1 MFGGIV
7 FSGGAVPAMSFF
19 GCLQYLEHVGLLSG
33 ITTYVGSSAGAIVAF
48 MSVLGFTPREACE
61 FIMKTGV
68 QTHLV
73 TEVDIM
79 GALFGQQTCLD
90 TLGCDDGMRWMAF
103 LADALEAKR
112 GCRDITFS
120 DLAKA
125 TGKVFVVCVTNLTK
139 VRREYLSVDTHPLM
153 SALLAVR
160 MSTSVPLLYVP
171 VVFDGCI
178 YVDGS
183 VLDNCP
189 VASSAASKGGPPTT
203 LVLSVLTE
211 TPEVHD
217 GPVVP
222 TLFEYL
228 SLLMGAVMSHA
239 QSNNGNTPGRLEA
252 HITRV
257 AVPVPSSGTIT
268 CGFNLRSFTFDLTQ
282 ECLDD
287 LVSRGY
293 AAARLRIEPIL
304 LATDDTRL

>member
-1 MFGGIV
+1 M
-7 FSGGAVPAMSFF
+7 PAMSFF
-19 GCLQYLEHVGLLSG
+19 GCLQYLEHVGLLSS
-33 ITTYVGSSAGAIVAF
+33 INTFVGSSAGAIVGF
-48 MSVLGFTPREACE
+48 LSVLGFTPREACH

-73 TEVDIM
+73 TEVDLL

-103 LADALEAKR
+103 LSDALEAKQ

-120 DLAKA
+120 DLAKV

-139 VRREYLSVDTHPLM
+139 ARREYLSVDTHPLM
-153 SALLAVR
+153 SAILAVR

-171 VVFDGCI
+171 VVFEGCI

-183 VLDNCP
+183 LLDNCP
-189 VASSAASKGGPPTT
+189 IASSTASPGGPPTT

-211 TPEVHD
+211 TTVA
-217 GPVVP
+217 PVQNLPVSPLVP
-222 TLFEYL
+222 TPFQYL

-239 QSNNGNTPGRLEA
+239 QSNNGNTPGRGDA

-257 AVPVPSSGTIT
+257 SVPVPSSGTIT
-268 CGFNLRSFTFDLTQ
+268 CGFNLRSFTFELTQ
-282 ECLDD
+282 EHLDD